1 MQGSRTGIQN
11 RRTREEILAD
21 MERVY
26 RSMSEERASLE
37 QRIEESKEGLD
48 AVSKQVEWTDNRV
61 TRLEERIEEVQIS
74 TSTAIRE
81 VEDKTEKTMEDVAV
95 KLDDNNK
102 SMQGMTRAVLF
113 GFCAITIA
121 VMILF
126 ISLVMKM

>member
-1 MQGSRTGIQN
+1 MQGNRTGIQN

-48 AVSKQVEWTDNRV
+48 AIGKQVEWTDNRV

-74 TSTAIRE
+74 TTNAIRE